1 MQNKLKLLKRLT
13 RNCKELLQS
22 SLVLL
27 GEIGGNDYNN
37 PFFAGKSIEHI
48 QSYVSPVICAIGS
61 AIKELIKIG
70 ARTLMVPGN
79 FPIGCSSSYLTDS
92 NKEEY
97 DPETGCL
104 IWLNKFVE
112 NHNEL
117 LQIELNQIQQLNPDA
132 TIIYADYYHAAMQFY
147 LSPKEFGFAMG
158 ALTVC
163 CGGGGSYN
171 YNPLVECGRQPSTVG
186 NDPSGYASW
195 DGLHLTEAAYRWI
208 FRGLFEGPYTVPH
221 ISTMCVPTAL
231 SA

>member
-1 MQNKLKLLKRLT
+1 
-13 RNCKELLQS
+13 
-22 SLVLL
+22 
-27 GEIGGNDYNN
+27 
-37 PFFAGKSIEHI
+37 
-48 QSYVSPVICAIGS
+48 
-61 AIKELIKIG
+61 
-70 ARTLMVPGN
+70 MVPGN
-79 FPIGCSSSYLTDS
+79 FPIGCSPSYLTVFKS
-92 NKEEY
+92 PNKEEY
-97 DPETGCL
+97 DPDTGCL
-104 IWLNKFVE
+104 IWLNKFAE

-117 LQIELNQIQQLNPDA
+117 LQIELNQIQQLNPNA

-147 LSPKEFGFAMG
+147 RSPKEFGRLWTSSENGIKKIATNTPYIIPGFSMG

-195 DGLHLTEAAYRWI
+195 DGLHLTEAAYRCI

-221 ISTMCVPTAL
+221 ISTLCVPTAL